1 MAASTLPTC
10 ELELTTLADGYSRIA
25 GIDEVGRGCVAGPVV
40 AAAVIFPEE
49 VLRDPRPLEGVRD
62 SKIVPE
68 AERDVLRD
76 LIYRHALAVG
86 VGVMPT
92 ELIDAIGIAPAARL
106 AMMAAVDDLAIAP
119 DHLLIDFVKLNNLE
133 IPQTSIVDGD
143 ALCLSIAAAS
153 LVAKTTRDQM
163 MRDAEAVF
171 PGYAFGEHKGYATAA
186 HLAALAE
193 LGPTPL
199 HRRSFA
205 PLRLQAER

>member
-1 MAASTLPTC
+1 MAAPTLPTC
-10 ELELTTLADGYSRIA
+10 ELELTTLANGYSRIA

>member
-1 MAASTLPTC
+1 VAAPTLPTC
-10 ELELTTLADGYSRIA
+10 ELELATLANGYCRIA

-40 AAAVIFPEE
+40 AAAVVFPEE
-49 VLRDPRPLEGVRD
+49 ILRDPRPLNGVRD

-76 LIYRHALAVG
+76 LVYRYALAVG
-86 VGVMPT
+86 LGVMPT
-92 ELIDAIGIAPAARL
+92 ELIDAIGIAPATRL
-106 AMMAAVDDLAIAP
+106 AMMAAVDDLAIEP
-119 DHLLIDFVKLNNLE
+119 DHLLIDFVRLNNLG

-163 MRDAEAVF
+163 MRDAEAIF
-171 PGYAFGEHKGYATAA
+171 PGYAFGEHKGYATPA

-205 PLRLQAER
+205 PLRLQVEP

>member
-1 MAASTLPTC
+1 M
-10 ELELTTLADGYSRIA
+10 
-25 GIDEVGRGCVAGPVV
+25 
-40 AAAVIFPEE
+40 
-49 VLRDPRPLEGVRD
+49 RD